1 MESLMKSDVFFFI
14 TSIAVILV
22 AVALLVAIIYLIDV
36 LKKASR
42 VADKI
47 ESGVDEA
54 GKEIH
59 AFKENISESKIFN
72 FLFQKK
78 KTRHKKT

>member
-1 MESLMKSDVFFFI
+1 MKSEVFFFI
-14 TSIAVILV
+14 TSVAVILV
-22 AVALLVAIIYLIDV
+22 AVALLVAIIYLINI
-36 LKKASR
+36 LKKASK

-47 ESGVDEA
+47 ENGVDEA

-59 AFKENISESKIFN
+59 MFKDKVYESKMFN

-78 KTRHKKT
+78 KSRHKKS